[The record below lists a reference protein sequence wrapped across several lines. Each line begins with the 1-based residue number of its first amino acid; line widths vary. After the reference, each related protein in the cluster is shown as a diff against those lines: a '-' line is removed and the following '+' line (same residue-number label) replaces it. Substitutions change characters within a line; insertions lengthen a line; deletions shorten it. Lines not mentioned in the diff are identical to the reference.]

1 MGEGT
6 YSITEKEL
14 KEKALRY
21 IEEHF
26 TMTIA
31 TFAEGKLWA
40 APVFYANSGF
50 TLYFISN
57 PNSCLHCQNI
67 GKNPL
72 VAITIYEDYQLKKL
86 DDWKKIKG
94 IQMLGRAKRLEKEEE
109 IAEALRLYVE
119 KYPFT
124 AVYFKALFK
133 FPKAVK
139 ILESFLKKI
148 PFTPEFTASLE
159 NRFYKVEP
167 LEVWFVDNEVSFER
181 RQKIPLSEDEIC

>member
-1 MGEGT
+1 M
-6 YSITEKEL
+6 SDKEL
-14 KEKALRY
+14 KKKTLKY

-31 TFAEGKLWA
+31 TFAEGRLWA

-57 PNSCLHCQNI
+57 PNICLHCQNI
-67 GKNPL
+67 EKNPI
-72 VAITIYEDYQLKKL
+72 VAVTIYEDYQLKNL

-94 IQMLGRAKRLEKEEE
+94 VQMLGKAKRLEEEEE
-109 IAEALRLYVE
+109 IAEALIAYLG

-124 AVYFKALFK
+124 AVYFKTLFK
-133 FPKAVK
+133 FPKAIR

-148 PFTPEFTASLE
+148 PFRSEFTASLE

-167 LEVWFVDNEVSFER
+167 LEVWFIDNETSFER
-181 RQKIPLSEDEIC
+181 RQKVLFSEY